1 MNGAFVISYLLFIFI
16 DYSHPRISKRQASN
30 AAFMALFT
38 SCDSDRDGK
47 IGKHELE
54 EAFRRMNAPQDQIE
68 KVIKQLDLNGDGVV
82 TLGEYKVALGM
93 TYEPVEAWAQLF
105 KELDTDRSGD
115 ISREELQ
122 AVFEESGISVLK
134 EAIEEWINE
143 HDRNG
148 DGKLNYQ
155 EFMTFVGQ
163 QAEKPDSFF

>member
-1 MNGAFVISYLLFIFI
+1 MRGGVPFGCS
-16 DYSHPRISKRQASN
+16 
-30 AAFMALFT
+30 
-38 SCDSDRDGK
+38 
-47 IGKHELE
+47 
-54 EAFRRMNAPQDQIE
+54 FRR
-68 KVIKQLDLNGDGVV
+68 
-82 TLGEYKVALGM
+82 
-93 TYEPVEAWAQLF
+93 WAQLF